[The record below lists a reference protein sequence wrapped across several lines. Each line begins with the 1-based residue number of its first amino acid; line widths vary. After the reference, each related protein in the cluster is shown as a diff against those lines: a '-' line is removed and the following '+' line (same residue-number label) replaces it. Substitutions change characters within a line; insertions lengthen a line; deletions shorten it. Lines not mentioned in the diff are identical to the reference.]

1 VSAGVGVCLTPV
13 SGDWIQRQE
22 PASHRTKV
30 LPPII
35 LGRLAWPAF
44 WDPGDDVLCLMA
56 GRLRA
61 GEPQGPG
68 KLRNGTEFHGAG
80 QCFLS
85 DGDEDVMQDLVHV
98 HTHSELLTSEPQSSL

>member
-1 VSAGVGVCLTPV
+1 MFN
-13 SGDWIQRQE
+13 
-22 PASHRTKV
+22 
-30 LPPII
+30 
-35 LGRLAWPAF
+35 GREA
-44 WDPGDDVLCLMA
+44 
-56 GRLRA
+56 
-61 GEPQGPG
+61 EGPG